1 MEKPMGG
8 SLGIYRRLLPCAAM
22 RTFLPLLIWGTMTF
36 SQYGMT
42 RAAVVARDSVV
53 GSSAGSTKWYL
64 WHARNQD
71 EAHA

>member
-1 MEKPMGG
+1 
-8 SLGIYRRLLPCAAM
+8 
-22 RTFLPLLIWGTMTF
+22 MTF